1 MHIDNEH
8 APVREGQIV
17 LIPPGSRQF
26 ISNTGTVDLVFLCI
40 VAPEWQKD
48 DEILCR

>member
-1 MHIDNEH
+1 MHIDDEH

-26 ISNTGTVDLVFLCI
+26 IGNTGTVDLVFLCI
-40 VAPEWQKD
+40 VAPKWQPD